1 MFSAVVVGSH
11 GGMGGPGDLLFFHS
25 FSFFHYLIGPTSCAY
40 AKPAQVGTLC
50 TCYVPVPLGD
60 DGGAQKV
67 RMIPGASCLAP
78 ALQPPASRPVSVS
91 LTSWYLS
98 SVRPGAVT
106 AISRFDAGAFTGWII
121 A

>member
-1 MFSAVVVGSH
+1 
-11 GGMGGPGDLLFFHS
+11 MGEWGALVICLFFHS

-40 AKPAQVGTLC
+40 AKPARVGTLC

-91 LTSWYLS
+91 VSLTSWYLS